1 VKSVSGANKS
11 KAKRL
16 DPISLTVIWNT
27 LVSIAD
33 EMGSALAR
41 TAFSEAVRE
50 GQDFSTGLFDAQ
62 GRLIV
67 QGNFTPG
74 HLGAMP
80 YVVKNVL
87 EFIPPESLEQGDMI
101 VTNDSFLGGGHFPD
115 FFMVAPVHEG
125 TRLIGYV
132 VNTAH
137 HVDVGGRS
145 PGSQAVQGVVDA
157 FNEGVRVL
165 PIKLVRKGEID
176 SDLLRVILANVRL
189 PEKVRGDLLA
199 QRNANHVGSERLRK
213 LFAQNGDEL
222 MADAIEEI
230 LDRSEARARELIAA
244 IPKGKYSFDDQMD
257 DYGPNT
263 PAIRVCVDV
272 TIDENGATVD
282 FSRSSDQVPAGLNCY
297 INYTRAYASF
307 AMRIFAQ
314 IDVPNNAGVERVIK
328 TTARKGSFFNAT
340 YPAASGGRACIQVRI
355 FDVINGAMAAA
366 VPKLAM
372 GAFSHWGNPNLGGID
387 RATGKPWIMYDL
399 IFGGYGG
406 RSYKDGVEGM
416 APVMNCANVPI
427 EVHETNNPIRI
438 QRLELIQDTGGAGR
452 YRGGCGLRKD
462 VELLCENATLSLLGD
477 RHKNAPYGLFGG
489 SPGAAAQTLL
499 LSEGKTI
506 DLGSKEVRSV
516 SKGDVISFRVAGG
529 GGYGNSDDR
538 EKHRVLAD
546 LRNGFISRA
555 SAKSDYGL
563 TDSDISS

>member
-62 GRLIV
+62 GRLVV

-328 TTARKGSFFNAT
+328 TTAREGSFFNAT

-355 FDVINGAMAAA
+355 FDVINGAMAVA

-462 VELLCENATLSLLGD
+462 IELLCENATLSLLGD

>member
-1 VKSVSGANKS
+1 MKNVSGANKS

-62 GRLIV
+62 GRLVV

-165 PIKLVRKGEID
+165 PIKLVRKGEIE

-199 QRNANHVGSERLRK
+199 QRNANHVGGERLRK

-328 TTARKGSFFNAT
+328 TIAREGSFFNAT

-355 FDVINGAMAAA
+355 FDAMNGAMAAA

-462 VELLCENATLSLLGD
+462 VELLCEDATLSLLGD

-489 SPGAAAQTLL
+489 SPGTPAQTLL

-529 GGYGNSDDR
+529 GGYGNPDDR

-546 LRNGFISRA
+546 LRNAFISRA